1 VELIK
6 KSSRLYWQIL
16 GILLIGLLL
25 YMLVPFLDVILYGVF
40 VYYVTRPIYER
51 IEDRIK
57 KRSISAFI
65 SLFLFILPVIMIAIY
80 AFSIASFELT
90 RFMERIDYTI
100 HLGYLNKAIEELSS
114 IGRQLTPQ
122 ELWEFIK
129 ENPSIQDILILPVAS
144 LVDILFKLFLMF
156 TIAFYLL
163 KDGYRLRG
171 WVSEKVLGGDAKL
184 SDRFFNSID
193 EDLNR
198 VFFGNILVALFTAL
212 IAIALFYI
220 LNLFAPQYLG
230 IPYPF
235 LLGILCGIAIF
246 IPGIGIKIVWVPM
259 ALYLVIQAYVNNVLF
274 TGWWFILVFLIS
286 VFFLVDL
293 SPDIVLRPYISAKRV
308 HPGVM
313 LIAYLFGYI
322 VFGFMGLFLGPI
334 IVILVTNFMN
344 IILPE
349 IRR

>member
-1 VELIK
+1 MELIK
-6 KSSRLYWQIL
+6 KSSRRYWQIL
-16 GILLIGLLL
+16 GLISIGLLL
-25 YMLVPFLDVILYGVF
+25 YMSVPFLDVIIYGIF
-40 VYYVTRPIYER
+40 IYYVTRPIYER
-51 IEDRIK
+51 IDDRIK
-57 KRSISAFI
+57 RRNVSAFV
-65 SLFLFILPVIMIAIY
+65 SLFLLILPVIIIAIY
-80 AFSIASFELT
+80 TSSIASFELT
-90 RFMERIDYTI
+90 RFMEGIDYTI
-100 HLGYLNKAIEELSS
+100 PLGYLNKAIEELSS
-114 IGRQLTPQ
+114 IGQQLTPQ

-129 ENPSIQDILILPVAS
+129 ENPSLQDILIVPIAG
-144 LVDILFKLFLMF
+144 LVNILFKLFLMF

-163 KDGYRLRG
+163 KDGHKLRK
-171 WVSEKVLGGDAKL
+171 WFSEKVLGEDVKL
-184 SDRFFNSID
+184 SERFFNSID

-212 IAIALFYI
+212 IAITLFYI

-259 ALYLVIQAYVNNVLF
+259 ALYLVIQAYVNNILF
-274 TGWWFILVFLIS
+274 TGWWFLLVFLVA

-293 SPDIVLRPYISAKRV
+293 SPDLILRPYISAKKV
-308 HPGVM
+308 HTGVM
-313 LIAYLFGYI
+313 LLAYLFGYI

-334 IVILVTNFMN
+334 IVVLVTNFMS

-349 IRR
+349 IRK